1 MQLTERPITIPQRI
15 VTLLTTNPGR
25 SMEEIANEL
34 QVKKEVVKVII
45 HKMTAKGLIVGEK
58 VAREVKTTNGP
69 QKVLRY
75 KLPPV

>member
-1 MQLTERPITIPQRI
+1 MQITEKPVTISQKI
-15 VTLLTTNPGR
+15 ITLLTTNPGR
-25 SMEEIANEL
+25 SMDEIATEL

-58 VAREVKTTNGP
+58 VAREVKTKNGP

-75 KLPPV
+75 KVPAL

>member
-1 MQLTERPITIPQRI
+1 MQLTERPVTIPQRI

-25 SMEEIANEL
+25 SMDEISTEL

-45 HKMTAKGLIVGEK
+45 HKMTAKGLIIGER
-58 VAREVKTTNGP
+58 VPREVKTKNGP

-75 KLPPV
+75 KVPAL